1 MGLKHGFLVGRFESN
16 SGDGVG
22 FNLIG
27 GLALASD
34 TDDVGS
40 RRMADG
46 GRRMVPAKVDGGW

>member
-1 MGLKHGFLVGRFESN
+1 MKHGFLVGRFESN

-27 GLALASD
+27 GLALASN